1 MGIQHGT
8 MIKREIPRQMAKD
21 SNSNRLFDSGSTASS
36 AISTMMY
43 GNLAINIVMSA
54 SLQML
59 WGMVNVM

>member
-21 SNSNRLFDSGSTASS
+21 CTVKLDSIILIIANSNKLFDSGSTASS

-43 GNLAINIVMSA
+43 GNLAINIVM
-54 SLQML
+54 
-59 WGMVNVM
+59 